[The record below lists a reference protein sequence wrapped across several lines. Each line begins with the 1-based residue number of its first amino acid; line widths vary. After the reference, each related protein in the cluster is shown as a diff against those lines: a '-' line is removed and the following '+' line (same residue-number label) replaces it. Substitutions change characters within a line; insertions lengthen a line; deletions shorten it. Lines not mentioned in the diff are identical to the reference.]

1 MSEKST
7 PEPHDC
13 RDYMVVDQSDDSETV
28 IKCRICGRV
37 IHRQPQE

>member
-1 MSEKST
+1 MSVKST

-13 RDYMVVDQSDDSETV
+13 RDFLVVDQSDDSV
-28 IKCRICGRV
+28 IRCRICGRV